1 MSELTN
7 QIHVF
12 SSAKE
17 AGEAAGKAVEQH
29 IVQLQQEKKGIRM
42 IFAAAPSQEYLLAY
56 LAGSKRIKWEE
67 ITAFN
72 MDEYVG
78 LPKNSTQLFSRFLQD
93 HLFSKVNL
101 KEVYTLGKYDS
112 IEEEI
117 TRYTALIQED
127 VIDVVCLGI
136 GENGHLAFNDPPVAD
151 FEDPYTVKLVELDL
165 VCRQQ
170 QVNDKCFANI
180 DDVPKTALTLSIPA
194 LLQGEALFCVVVGNH
209 KAEAVHQAVY
219 GPIDSQWPATILRKH
234 EHCQY
239 YFDTLAFPR

>member
-1 MSELTN
+1 MSELNN

-29 IVQLQQEKKGIRM
+29 LVHLQQEKKSIRM
-42 IFAAAPSQEYLLAY
+42 IFAAAPSQQYLLAY
-56 LAGSKRIKWEE
+56 LANSKRIKWEE

-78 LPKNSTQLFSRFLQD
+78 LQKDASQLFSKFLDD

-101 KEVYTLGKYDS
+101 HEVHTIGTQDA

-117 TRYTALIQED
+117 VRYTALINED

-151 FEDPYTVKLVELDL
+151 FEDSETVKLVELDL

-170 QVNDKCFANI
+170 QVNDKCFAEI
-180 DDVPKTALTLSIPA
+180 ADVPKTALTLSIPA
-194 LLQGEALFCVVVGNH
+194 LLRGEALFCVVVGKH
-209 KAEAVHQAVY
+209 KAEAVNQAIY

-234 EHCQY
+234 DHCQY
-239 YFDTLAFPR
+239 YFDTLAFPS